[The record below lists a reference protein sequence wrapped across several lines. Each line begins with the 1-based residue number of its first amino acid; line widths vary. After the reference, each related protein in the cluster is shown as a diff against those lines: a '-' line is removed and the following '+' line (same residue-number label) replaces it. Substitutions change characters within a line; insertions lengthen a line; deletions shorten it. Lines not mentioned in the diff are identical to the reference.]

1 MPARHYS
8 CSRPKSG
15 IRAAITSAALALTLS
30 TTVALAQK
38 PMCHAM
44 GTRELAPPDKL
55 PTPEKLS
62 GIGNVHLKITGTPE
76 AQAWFDQGL
85 NLYHD
90 FWDYES
96 ARAFEQAVRVDPN
109 CAMCQ
114 WGLYIALSMRSPDD
128 PYAGDA
134 LKRAVVLKNHAGKN
148 ERLYIEASDAGAKE
162 HLSRGRANGD
172 EESEEVKTL
181 RKLVKRSPHD
191 THARIMLAWAVDEG
205 YDDDGNPKKGT
216 KEALAMFQAILKEEP
231 ENSAANHYWIHV
243 VESGPHPEQAL
254 HSAEILGR
262 LAPTSGHM
270 VHMPGHIFFRT
281 GDYATADKS
290 FSASTVADESYM
302 QAQHVG
308 VDDDWNYVHNLMYGI
323 ANLMEEGRLAD
334 ATQLSAKLKGARG
347 ESSATLYI
355 WSPRDSIAR
364 IDPRLPVALRSAD
377 WPRVLEMVKD
387 SPAPPAPLTNL
398 AFLSESLT
406 DFATGMHALESHD
419 VEQAEDASRSLDAQL
434 WRATARMKDEDAAKD
449 KEKKNDDDKK
459 KVMIMPDAT
468 TKPLVSNLS
477 IMSLELRAGILL
489 EKKQTEAAKNLYVQ
503 AAREEKDLGYHEPPA
518 YIRPVGETEAAA
530 LLSVSDYAGAKT
542 AYQRA
547 LTERP
552 NSGYPLYGLAL
563 TEEKSGNAQ
572 GASTGYTVFLKSW
585 SQADQTL
592 PQLTHAHSYLAG
604 QSAQATS
611 NSK

>member
-1 MPARHYS
+1 MPARHA

-15 IRAAITSAALALTLS
+15 IRAVIVAAFLALTLS
-30 TTVALAQK
+30 TTALAQK

-44 GTRELAPPDKL
+44 GTRDLVPPDKL
-55 PTPEKLS
+55 PSPEKIS
-62 GIGNVHLKITGTPE
+62 GTGNVHLKITASPE
-76 AQAWFDQGL
+76 AQTWFDQGL

-114 WGLYIALSMRSPDD
+114 WGLYLALSMRSPED
-128 PYAGDA
+128 PYAAEA
-134 LKRAVVLKNHAGKN
+134 LQKAVALKNHSGKN
-148 ERLYIEASDAGAKE
+148 AGAQE

-172 EESEEVKTL
+172 EESAEVKTL
-181 RKLVKRSPHD
+181 RKLVKHSPHD
-191 THARIMLAWAVDEG
+191 THARILLAWALDDG
-205 YDDDGNPKKGT
+205 YDEDGNPKKGT
-216 KEALAMFQAILKEEP
+216 KEALSMFQAILKEDP

-262 LAPTSGHM
+262 LAPSSGHM
-270 VHMPGHIFFRT
+270 VHMPGHIFYRT

-290 FSASTVADESYM
+290 FTASTVADETYM
-302 QAQHVG
+302 QAQHVD
-308 VDDDWNYVHNLMYGI
+308 VDDDWNYVHNLMYAI

-377 WPRVLEMVKD
+377 WPRVLEMVKGA
-387 SPAPPAPLTNL
+387 PAPPAPLTNL
-398 AFLSESLT
+398 AFLSESLA
-406 DFATGMHALESHD
+406 DFATGMQGLESHN
-419 VEQAEDASRSLDAQL
+419 VAQAEDASRHLDAQL
-434 WRATARMKDEDAAKD
+434 WRVSERMKDEDKE
-449 KEKKNDDDKK
+449 KEKKKDDKK
-459 KVMIMPDAT
+459 KVMITPDAN

-489 EKKQTEAAKNLYVQ
+489 EKKQIEAAKNLYAQ

-530 LLSVSDYAGAKT
+530 LLSISDYAAAKA
-542 AYQRA
+542 AYQQA

-552 NSGYPLYGLAL
+552 NSGYPLYGIAL
-563 TEEKSGNAQ
+563 TEEKSNNPQA
-572 GASTGYTVFLKSW
+572 ASAAYTTFLKSW
-585 SQADQTL
+585 QRADPDLSQVS
-592 PQLTHAHSYLAG
+592 HARQFVDGRAEAA
-604 QSAQATS
+604 AQ
-611 NSK
+611 K